1 MRIFDMIE
9 WADDYGEE
17 LVHRVPQT
25 GSGDFRLGSQLVVRE
40 SQEGVFVRDGKALDV
55 FGPGRHTLETANLPL
70 LTELIGRAFGGSS
83 PFTAE
88 MYFVSTRV
96 FQNLKWGT
104 KQPVIFRDPELR
116 MVRLRAYGTFSVK
129 VANSQLFISEI
140 VGTVSSY
147 DKDTVND
154 WMREFIVS
162 RMIDGL
168 GEFGRSILDLPMYYE
183 ELGAAIKARVLV
195 DFAKYGLDVVDFN
208 IGAITPPEEVQA
220 MIDKRTSMSIVG
232 DMGEYTQFQAANAI
246 SDAARN
252 PGGMAGAGVGLGA
265 GVAMGQVMAGAMQGA
280 TAQQPQQPAAQTP
293 ADTASQGGAAAA
305 AAGSRTC
312 PKCNHQNP
320 PDAKFCMGCGEKFA
334 QETGAFCPECGHKN
348 PPGSKFCMEC
358 GTKIGG

>member
-1 MRIFDMIE
+1 MRVFDMIE

-40 SQEGVFVRDGKALDV
+40 SQQAVFVRDGKALDV
-55 FGPGRHTLETANLPL
+55 FEAGRHTLETTNLPL
-70 LTELIGRAFGGSS
+70 LTELLGAAFGGGS

-88 MYFVSTRV
+88 VYFVNTKV

-129 VANSQLFISEI
+129 VDDPQLFINEI

-147 DKDTVND
+147 DKGTVND
-154 WMREFIVS
+154 WMRDFIVA

-168 GEFGRSILDLPMYYE
+168 GELGRSILDLPMYYE
-183 ELGAAIKARVLV
+183 ELAAAIKGRVLT
-195 DFAKYGLDVVDFN
+195 DFGKYGLDVVDFN

-232 DMGEYTQFQAANAI
+232 DMGEYTQFQTAEAI
-246 SDAARN
+246 PDAAKN

-265 GVAMGQVMAGAMQGA
+265 GLAMGQVMAGAMQGA
-280 TAQQPQQPAAQTP
+280 TGGGQQQAPQQQ
-293 ADTASQGGAAAA
+293 AAAA
-305 AAGSRTC
+305 TGGKVC
-312 PKCNHQNP
+312 GKCNHQNP
-320 PDAKFCMGCGEKFA
+320 PAAKFCMGCGEKFA
-334 QETGAFCPECGHKN
+334 EAGGAFCPECGNKN
-348 PPGSKFCMEC
+348 PAGSKFCMEC
-358 GTKIGG
+358 GTKMG